1 MITSLPRSHEMIE
14 VSPRIAAPVPLKA
27 APCTTCERRCC
38 NPPRELL
45 PEELPRVLVVAGWR
59 LESNLRLLEL
69 PVRLLVLLGRLLV
82 LPRLVVLP
90 VRVLEVAPRDVG
102 LAVYE
107 LITCAISAERAYL
120 IFTTAIS

>member
-1 MITSLPRSHEMIE
+1 MFP
-14 VSPRIAAPVPLKA
+14 PVPLKA

-38 NPPRELL
+38 NDPRELL
-45 PEELPRVLVVAGWR
+45 PEELLRVLVVAGWR
-59 LESNLRLLEL
+59 LESYLRLLEL
-69 PVRLLVLLGRLLV
+69 PVRLLE
-82 LPRLVVLP
+82 LP
-90 VRVLEVAPRDVG
+90 VRLLELPVLPGRVLVVVVRRDVG